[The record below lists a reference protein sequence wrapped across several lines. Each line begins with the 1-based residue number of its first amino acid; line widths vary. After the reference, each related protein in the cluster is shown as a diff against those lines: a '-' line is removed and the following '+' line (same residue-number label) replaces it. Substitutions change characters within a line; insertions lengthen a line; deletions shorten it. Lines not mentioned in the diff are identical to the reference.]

1 MDDNDDGGGG
11 RPCNQHRADRT
22 EEGNDTVSRVGGL
35 RHIYRKLHRHHH
47 RSHRFSET
55 HSIDPSIYSPIS
67 TFLTSPKGLSKMRTY
82 EEPSKRLIRAG
93 FVHVCASC
101 TYAVYMRM
109 YVVCGYVYV
118 RTRVSRIWI
127 VESGCRDLSLSR
139 EDVGWSFSIVGLFG
153 ARPFRSRAAFSISH
167 PSPHLCRYRATSSF
181 SPFFSSSPVRP
192 IVLYVHVRTSTLF
205 LPFASSFASSLP
217 PTGAHPPKPILH
229 PRHICAHNYG
239 PPYSIG

>member
-1 MDDNDDGGGG
+1 
-11 RPCNQHRADRT
+11 
-22 EEGNDTVSRVGGL
+22 
-35 RHIYRKLHRHHH
+35 
-47 RSHRFSET
+47 
-55 HSIDPSIYSPIS
+55 
-67 TFLTSPKGLSKMRTY
+67 
-82 EEPSKRLIRAG
+82 
-93 FVHVCASC
+93 
-101 TYAVYMRM
+101 M
-109 YVVCGYVYV
+109 YVLRARTRYICVCMLCGYVYV

-205 LPFASSFASSLP
+205 LPFASSFASS
-217 PTGAHPPKPILH
+217 HPPKPILH

-239 PPYSIG
+239 PPRPIG